1 MAYETG
7 IVQSIEEL
15 FHAVR
20 RFACGYEDIG
30 TIGYAGTGTGTL
42 TAASSTSASV
52 VETWTVTNTVAS
64 AAPTVRTHGLNMGA
78 EDGDMTSWTAQ
89 SGVIIASASTPQSGT
104 YSFTHSGAAISGTWQ
119 VMQQIDLF
127 ADGLLA
133 ADVDDQAA
141 VYDLTYY
148 VGNSLTGTLP
158 SRVYLVFRDASQV
171 QIGSPVASKYQD
183 SAAGFDLRE
192 VSGVIPPLTKFVD
205 IIIDIKGVG
214 NNTAYV
220 DTIEFKTTTYPGR
233 WSVVG
238 GTSGNIGNCSAHD
251 KRQSLSGVSF
261 VLDDPSDTHIVSD
274 AYTIP
279 MTTSAVLTDG
289 VEWIEQ
295 EFSEHN
301 YDTEGGYGN
310 GFPSM
315 ILKGTGASDT
325 DNIYVGMKHIA
336 FNAGHQNVQLQGYL
350 SYDAATDFNSQVGAI
365 EGHDSFTPPE
375 LALHDSTME
384 YWLLVNSRRILMV
397 VKAGTIYEH
406 MYLGFLK
413 AFYTPGQYPY
423 PLFIGGSSF
432 FGQSTDSIDGRHS
445 AYWNA
450 NRQTIGGRK
459 ASSGY
464 LRTLVGDWLEFGNKG
479 ISLSVEFPSNEEPAA
494 TFPWH
499 NDEMAGIG
507 ENLDGTYSVFP
518 SILHHDDSAGLT
530 NMYGQFDGVFAVSSR
545 GIVSEDTITIGG
557 DTYKCFQSTFHTGFN
572 DMCAVILE

>member
-15 FHAVR
+15 FHTVR

-52 VETWTVTNTVAS
+52 AETWTVTNTVAS
-64 AAPTVRTHGLNMGA
+64 AAPTIRTHGQNMGA
-78 EDGDMTSWTAQ
+78 ENGDTSAWSNQTG
-89 SGVIIASASTPQSGT
+89 SLTISATQPQSGN
-104 YSFTHSGAAISGTWQ
+104 YAFTHSGSAINGTWQ
-119 VMQQIDLF
+119 ALQQIDLF
-127 ADGLLA
+127 AEGLLA

-148 VGNSLTGTLP
+148 VGNSLVGDYP

-171 QIGSPVASKYQD
+171 QIGDPVADKYI
-183 SAAGFDLRE
+183 SNTAGYEQRS

-205 IIIDIKGVG
+205 IVMDIKYVSV
-214 NNTAYV
+214 TSAYI

-261 VLDDPSDTHIVSD
+261 VLDDPSNTHLVSD

-279 MTTSAVLTDG
+279 MTTSAVSTEG
-289 VEWIEQ
+289 VEWVEQ

-310 GFPSM
+310 GHPSM

-325 DNIYVGMKHIA
+325 DNIYVGMKHMV
-336 FNAGHQNVQLQGYL
+336 FDSGPHNVQLQGYL
-350 SYDAATDFNSQVGAI
+350 SYDAATSFDHQVGAI
-365 EGHDSFTPPE
+365 AEHNSFVPPE

-384 YWLLVNSRRILMV
+384 YWLMVNSRRIVMV
-397 VKAGTIYEH
+397 VKVGTIYEH

-432 FGQSTDSIDGRHS
+432 SARDTDSIDGRHS

-464 LRTLVGDWLEFGNKG
+464 LRTLVGDWLEFGNK
-479 ISLSVEFPSNEEPAA
+479 ITTSSVEHYWNESPTA

-499 NDEMAGIG
+499 NNEMEGIG

-518 SILHHDDSAGLT
+518 SILHHDDNAGLT

-545 GIVSEDTITIGG
+545 GLVSEDTITIGG
-557 DTYKCFQSTFHTGFN
+557 DTYKCFHSTFHTGFN